1 MTENRKQKLVQA
13 GTATAV
19 VVFFFLIIILVYQF
33 VSIGLKTKA
42 KNDLI
47 AERDR
52 LIQEIDE
59 GKEGVKLWQTK
70 WKIEERARQLDYV
83 YSKEKENEDEYY

>member
-1 MTENRKQKLVQA
+1 MSEDKKQRLVSA
-13 GTATAV
+13 ATATSIIIL
-19 VVFFFLIIILVYQF
+19 FFLIVVLVYQF
-33 VSIGLKTKA
+33 VSIGVKTKA

-52 LIQEIDE
+52 LIQQIEDGEEDIE
-59 GKEGVKLWQTK
+59 LWQTK

-83 YSKEKENEDEYY
+83 YSKDKDSDEE

>member
-1 MTENRKQKLVQA
+1 MTENKKQRLVSA
-13 GTATAV
+13 ATATAV
-19 VVFFFLIIILVYQF
+19 IILFFLVVILVYQF
-33 VSIGLKTKA
+33 VSIGVKTKA

-52 LIQEIDE
+52 LVQEIEE
-59 GKEGVKLWQTK
+59 GKEGVELWQQA

-83 YSKEKENEDEYY
+83 YSKDKKDE

>member
-1 MTENRKQKLVQA
+1 MTEDKKKRLVQA
-13 GTATAV
+13 ATSV
-19 VVFFFLIIILVYQF
+19 SIIVLFFLVIILVYQF
-33 VSIGLKTKA
+33 VSIFVKTKA

-52 LIQEIDE
+52 LIQQIEDGEEDIE
-59 GKEGVKLWQTK
+59 LWQTK

-83 YSKEKENEDEYY
+83 YSKDKDSDEE

>member
-1 MTENRKQKLVQA
+1 MV
-13 GTATAV
+13 
-19 VVFFFLIIILVYQF
+19 IILVYQL
-33 VSIGLKTKA
+33 VSIGVKTKA

-52 LIQEIDE
+52 LIQEIEE
-59 GKEGVKLWQTK
+59 GKEGVELWQQE

-83 YSKEKENEDEYY
+83 YSKDNDNDEE

>member
-1 MTENRKQKLVQA
+1 MTENKKQKLVSA
-13 GTATAV
+13 ATAMSIIIL
-19 VVFFFLIIILVYQF
+19 FFLIVILVYQF
-33 VSIGLKTKA
+33 VSIGVKTKA

-52 LIQEIDE
+52 LIEQIEKGEEDIE
-59 GKEGVKLWQTK
+59 LWQTK

-83 YSKEKENEDEYY
+83 YSKDKESDEE